1 MGEGA
6 ALDNEGYG
14 RRGRKS
20 GVQAWTPNL
29 PYAGPLACGDSD
41 APAHCP
47 QGAIV
52 KHTPAPTPPS
62 FRRLSPRETPSLS
75 SCVSRRYG
83 ACERRAA
90 HARHL
95 RMGHCMPSRKN
106 MPAHRVYDC
115 AAEYGASPRATL
127 ALDRCARA
135 NAWLRGADFVSPDD
149 VQAVAFDVLRHR
161 IILSFEAEANGISA
175 DQVINDLISRVP
187 VT

>member
-1 MGEGA
+1 MTLTMGEGA

-47 QGAIV
+47 QGAVV
-52 KHTPAPTPPS
+52 KHTSAPTPPS

-106 MPAHRVYDC
+106 MSAHRVYDC
-115 AAEYGASPRATL
+115 AADYGASPRAWKGCNSGLPTPNL
-127 ALDRCARA
+127 T
-135 NAWLRGADFVSPDD
+135 VSRT
-149 VQAVAFDVLRHR
+149 VRR
-161 IILSFEAEANGISA
+161 SA
-175 DQVINDLISRVP
+175 PRFREL
-187 VT
+187 